1 MSVDPASAV
10 VTERRGA
17 TAWIT
22 LNRPQ
27 AINAINEDIRQQ
39 LPRAIRDADE
49 DPGVRVM
56 VINGAGERGFCAG
69 ADVKGFGEPKSLT
82 EHRMSRVYGHWI
94 DAFEN
99 AKKPIIASIHGY
111 CLGGGLEIALACDIR
126 IAAEGAA
133 FALPEVSLGT
143 MPGAGGTQRLA
154 RVIGLGRAMDM
165 LLSAERMPAA
175 YAHQIGLISR
185 LVPRDQLESA
195 TLALAELIGGHA
207 PIAVMFAKEAMR
219 KGTDPNLANG
229 MKLEIDLLTM
239 LMTTEDRKE
248 AGAAFREKRKP
259 QFKGK

>member
-1 MSVDPASAV
+1 MNDDAASAV
-10 VTERRGA
+10 LAERKGA

-27 AINAINEDIRQQ
+27 AINAINEEIRQK
-39 LPRAIRDADE
+39 LPHAIREADE
-49 DPGVRVM
+49 DPEVRVI

-69 ADVKGFGEPKSLT
+69 ADVKGFGEPKSLI
-82 EHRMSRVYGHWI
+82 EHRKSRVYEHWI
-94 DAFEN
+94 DAFEH
-99 AKKPIIASIHGY
+99 ARKPIIASIHGF

-126 IAAEGAA
+126 IGAEGAS
-133 FALPEVSLGT
+133 FALPEVSRGT

-154 RVIGLGRAMDM
+154 RVIGLGRALDM
-165 LLSAERMPAA
+165 MLSAERIPAA
-175 YAHQIGLISR
+175 QAHQIGLISR

-195 TLALAELIGGHA
+195 TMALAELIGGHA

-259 QFKGK
+259 NFKGK